1 MVLMFWGRFGGINV
15 SLKGYLDAYVGDIY
29 VLTDRGNS
37 VMMYQ
42 SNQGNIKSI

>member
-1 MVLMFWGRFGGINV
+1 MVFWGYKCGLWMIFGG
-15 SLKGYLDAYVGDIY
+15 YFGDVY
-29 VLTDRGNS
+29 ALMDRGNS